1 MLEREKQGLFGTINQ
16 CKSCGK
22 RLPMSYKDDYCPA
35 CLDMM
40 LLQEVKEYIRKNDV
54 NEYQVAEHF
63 GIPLRQVKEW
73 IRDGRIE
80 YRVKSGDSSGTINGI
95 FCQNCGSGI
104 NFGTLCPKCLNALNR
119 SKQRGFAVGTPTS
132 PGASD
137 RMHYLDSR
145 DDGK

>member
-22 RLPMSYKDDYCPA
+22 RLPLSYKDDYCPA

-73 IRDGRIE
+73 IREGRIE
-80 YRVKSGDSSGTINGI
+80 YNTSTSSNTISGMH
-95 FCQNCGSGI
+95 CKHCGAPVT
-104 NFGTLCPKCLNALNR
+104 FGSLCPKCLKILN
-119 SKQRGFAVGTPTS
+119 GGHGTVSATS
-132 PGASD
+132 GSD
-137 RMHYLDSR
+137 TRMHYLDHE
-145 DDGK
+145 GTK

>member
-22 RLPMSYKDDYCPA
+22 RLPISYKEDYCPA

-40 LLQEVKEYIRKNDV
+40 LLQDVKEYIRKNDV

-73 IRDGRIE
+73 IREGRIE
-80 YRVKSGDSSGTINGI
+80 YRTNKTDGPGTIHGI
-95 FCQNCGSGI
+95 YCQNCGSAI

-119 SKQRGFAVGTPTS
+119 SKRQGFSTTRPAS
-132 PGASD
+132 DASD
-137 RMHYLDSR
+137 RMHYLDSP
-145 DDGK
+145 DQK